1 MTEKF
6 ICAIEQNTM
15 ILCEKH
21 AKAFE
26 GAALIADTPHTI
38 YEMED
43 EDAVDAVCHA
53 CHLAVAKE
61 YIKRVEDASTP
72 KIIMPGEYQ

>member
-1 MTEKF
+1 MF

-21 AKAFE
+21 AKVFE
-26 GAALIADTPHTI
+26 TAAMIAMTPHTV

-43 EDAVDAVCHA
+43 EDALHAKCHA
-53 CHLAVAKE
+53 CNLQDE
-61 YIKRVEDASTP
+61 LTRP
-72 KIIMPGEYQ
+72 QIIMPGEF

>member
-1 MTEKF
+1 MF

-15 ILCEKH
+15 ILCERH

-26 GAALIADTPHTI
+26 AAAMVATTPHTI

-43 EDAVDAVCHA
+43 EDAVNAECHA
-53 CHLAVAKE
+53 CKLQDELA
-61 YIKRVEDASTP
+61 RP
-72 KIIMPGEYQ
+72 KIILPGDLH

>member
-1 MTEKF
+1 MF

-26 GAALIADTPHTI
+26 AAATWAETPHTI

-43 EDAVDAVCHA
+43 EDAKHAVCHA
-53 CHLAVAKE
+53 CNLQE
-61 YIKRVEDASTP
+61 ELSRP
-72 KIIMPGEYQ
+72 KIIMPGDLQ

>member
-1 MTEKF
+1 MF

-26 GAALIADTPHTI
+26 AAALVATTPHTI

-43 EDAVDAVCHA
+43 EDAEQAVCHA
-53 CHLAVAKE
+53 CDLHAELT
-61 YIKRVEDASTP
+61 RP
-72 KIIMPGEYQ
+72 KIIMPGV